1 MDSKKTMFLIAGAVI
16 ILELI
21 GGMQVYL
28 GQLIMPIMGEELNAR
43 SYYGL
48 MNGISHIAGMIGLP
62 IGAMLLGR
70 VRLSRLL
77 MGATIILIIG
87 AITCATAQNV
97 WMYLTGSVIRSLAG
111 SAMAMTSI
119 GAVAKGLT
127 GRARQLTLAFSSAS
141 WVISSLVGPMYA
153 AWVTHLLSWRWA
165 MLMYLPLVLVARF
178 IIALNLHT
186 ESAESENPIPYSS
199 MPLLIAGI
207 SLTILPVSGTWRILC
222 IVGGVL
228 LLARAT
234 VMLMPKGTFRKKT
247 PRRSAL
253 AGMFFL
259 SGGYFAADTLMVYTA
274 HDLFEAGP
282 EVIGMILMGGG
293 LGWAI
298 LGVICGIKPA
308 RSARAYRIR
317 AVVGLGLILLCIV
330 GTASLLFSDWEPA
343 STKILF
349 VSLWTI
355 AGIGMGLV
363 YLDTLNIFFEE
374 PDVPD
379 GISIEEM
386 AASSVMAESLSDSI
400 FGPMISSI
408 VAMAFLT
415 PGTISAYP
423 YHVAWVLSGLAI
435 LSALYYLSRAQPPA
449 TKMVA

>member
-1 MDSKKTMFLIAGAVI
+1 MHSKKGMFLIAGAVI
-16 ILELI
+16 IMELI

-77 MGATIILIIG
+77 MGATIILVIG

-97 WMYLTGSVIRSLAG
+97 WMYLAGSVIRSLAG

-119 GAVAKGLT
+119 GAVAKGLK

-178 IIALNLHT
+178 VIALNLHG
-186 ESAESENPIPYSS
+186 ESEKSENPIPYSS

-234 VMLMPKGTFRKKT
+234 VMLMPKGTFTRKT
-247 PRRSAL
+247 PRRAAL
-253 AGMFFL
+253 SGMFFL

-274 HDLFEAGP
+274 HDLFDAGP
-282 EVIGMILMGGG
+282 DVIGMILMGGG

-298 LGVICGIKPA
+298 LGVICGFKPA
-308 RSARAYRIR
+308 RSARSYRTR

-330 GTASLLFSDWEPA
+330 VTASLLFTDWVPS

-349 VSLWTI
+349 VTLWTI
-355 AGIGMGLV
+355 AGIGMGMV

-374 PDVPD
+374 PDVAD

-386 AASSVMAESLSDSI
+386 AASSVMAESLSDTM

-415 PGTISAYP
+415 PGTISAFP
-423 YHVAWVLSGLAI
+423 YQVAWVLSGLAI
-435 LSALYYLSRAQPPA
+435 LGSLYYLTRAKPPA
-449 TKMVA
+449 AKALA